1 MDNYLPFIL
10 AIGFMII
17 GFVSESVKAKKLKNP
32 NTPANAKP
40 VQQQQTPQRPARK
53 PVPAPQRAPKPTVVR
68 GGVIPV
74 PTSNPLKVPASDPI
88 PVPESNPLKVPDSS
102 PVKFLDGE
110 VVKPIKFDNGEPIDI
125 KIPEMQMAQ
134 EVDPYAI
141 DHHDFSKE
149 YDWKKAIIA
158 SEILKTKF

>member
-1 MDNYLPFIL
+1 MDNYIPIIV
-10 AIGFMII
+10 AIAFMII

-32 NTPANAKP
+32 NA
-40 VQQQQTPQRPARK
+40 
-53 PVPAPQRAPKPTVVR
+53 PAPAKSPHQKPKAAPRNASQRAAVAGNVI
-68 GGVIPV
+68 IPV
-74 PTSNPLKVPASDPI
+74 PSSNPIKLPESNPIRVPKSDPI
-88 PVPESNPLKVPDSS
+88 PIPDSS

-110 VVKPIKFDNGEPIDI
+110 VVKPIKFDNNEPMDI
-125 KIPEMQMAQ
+125 TIPEMQMAQ

-141 DHHDFSKE
+141 GHHDFSKE